1 MAAFHVR
8 VAPHGL
14 RATCTLRPGTPD
26 GGRTSGIFTGTSAER
41 ADTFPAPSTAATEYE
56 YVTPGWPV
64 LSMVCVV
71 VTDLITLAPR

>member
-1 MAAFHVR
+1 MAASTPGSRPTACARLH
-8 VAPHGL
+8 L
-14 RATCTLRPGTPD
+14 RQVTPD

-56 YVTPGWPV
+56 YLTPGWPV

-71 VTDLITLAPR
+71 VTDLITLALR